1 LGFNYLETYS
11 PVVRF
16 DTLCTVLAL
25 ILAKNLKVQQMDVK
39 GTYLNSLLEEMVY
52 MKQPEGYE
60 DGTGQVC
67 KLIKTT
73 YDLKQAG

>member
-1 LGFNYLETYS
+1 
-11 PVVRF
+11 
-16 DTLCTVLAL
+16 LCTVLAL

-67 KLIKTT
+67 KLIKTM